1 MKKELRRYSLV
12 EYLGKVERIVK
23 TEIASEDVGKSVINK
38 INLSCGGNT

>member
-23 TEIASEDVGKSVINK
+23 TESDYLLILESIKKNNK
-38 INLSCGGNT
+38 NN